1 MEQWSEIRRRVLTG
15 ELTKRAARKIYKL
28 HWDTL
33 TKILENEEPPGYRKQ
48 KEREKPVLGP
58 FIPLIHE
65 ILEADKK
72 APKKQRHTAKR
83 IFERLREKGYS
94 GGLTVVGEEVRRIRK
109 RSAEVFMPLA
119 HRPGEAQADFGEATV
134 VYRGRERKIAF
145 FVMTLPYS
153 DALFCQAFPRECTE
167 AFQEGHRR
175 AFEFF
180 NAVPKRISYDNSRI
194 AVSKVL
200 EKRDRVL
207 TAGFLQLKSHYLY
220 EHHFCLV
227 RRPNE
232 KGHTET
238 LVGFARRNFMV
249 PVPEFDDFEVFNEQL
264 AASCRED
271 LERKLRGNHDVKS
284 VLLEEERLAMLPLP
298 QNPFEARRTE
308 PCQASSLS
316 LVRFD
321 CNDYSVPTQYA
332 HQAVMAIGGIE
343 KVRFVVR
350 DSVVAE
356 HSRDW
361 DKENVHYDPVHY
373 LALLERKPGALDF
386 SKPFDDWDLPK
397 GFGVLRRRLE
407 GELGQTGRREFIKVL
422 RLLESCELDELAR
435 AVDRALQIGALTVEV
450 IRLLLQDGREEP
462 AKYFR
467 LDGRPHLQGHEIPPP
482 KLAIYDTLREE
493 KNSLNL
499 ETPYHQEICHE
510 KA

>member
-1 MEQWSEIRRRVLTG
+1 MEQWSEVRRRVLTG
-15 ELTKRAARKIYKL
+15 ELTKRAARKIYNL

-33 TKILENEEPPGYRKQ
+33 TKILENAEPPGYRKQ
-48 KEREKPVLGP
+48 QEREKPVLGP

-83 IFERLREKGYS
+83 IFERLREKGYG
-94 GGLTVVGEEVRRIRK
+94 GGLTVVREEVRRIEQ

-119 HRPGEAQADFGEATV
+119 HRPGESQADFGEATV
-134 VYRGRERKIAF
+134 IYRGRERKIAF

-180 NAVPKRISYDNSRI
+180 DAVPKRISYDNSRI
-194 AVSKVL
+194 AVSKVIS
-200 EKRDRVL
+200 KRDRVL
-207 TAGFLQLKSHYLY
+207 TAGFLQLESHYLY

-249 PVPEFDDFEVFNEQL
+249 PVPEFDDFEVFNEHL
-264 AASCRED
+264 TASCRED
-271 LERKLRGNHDVKS
+271 LKRKLRGKHGVKS
-284 VLLEEERLAMLPLP
+284 DLLEEERLTMLPLP
-298 QNPFEARRTE
+298 QNSFEARRTE
-308 PCQASSLS
+308 PCQANSLS

-332 HQAVMAIGGIE
+332 HQVMMAIGGIE

-361 DKENVHYDPVHY
+361 GKENVHYDPVHY

-386 SKPFDDWDLPK
+386 GKPFDDWDLPEV
-397 GFGVLRRRLE
+397 FGVLRRRLE

-422 RLLESCELDELAR
+422 RLLESCEPKELAR

-450 IRLLLQDGREEP
+450 IRLLLQDGREKP

-493 KNSLNL
+493 KNSLDL
-499 ETPYHQEICHE
+499 ETPYHQETCHE
-510 KA
+510 KD

>member
-1 MEQWSEIRRRVLTG
+1 M
-15 ELTKRAARKIYKL
+15 
-28 HWDTL
+28 
-33 TKILENEEPPGYRKQ
+33 
-48 KEREKPVLGP
+48 
-58 FIPLIHE
+58 
-65 ILEADKK
+65 
-72 APKKQRHTAKR
+72 
-83 IFERLREKGYS
+83 
-94 GGLTVVGEEVRRIRK
+94 LTV
-109 RSAEVFMPLA
+109 
-119 HRPGEAQADFGEATV
+119 
-134 VYRGRERKIAF
+134 
-145 FVMTLPYS
+145 
-153 DALFCQAFPRECTE
+153 
-167 AFQEGHRR
+167 
-175 AFEFF
+175 
-180 NAVPKRISYDNSRI
+180 
-194 AVSKVL
+194 
-200 EKRDRVL
+200 
-207 TAGFLQLKSHYLY
+207 GFLQLKSHYLY

-264 AASCRED
+264 AASCRKD

-332 HQAVMAIGGIE
+332 HQAVMAVGGIE
-343 KVRFVVR
+343 KVRFLVR
-350 DSVVAE
+350 DDVVAE
-356 HSRDW
+356 HSRGW

-386 SKPFDDWDLPK
+386 GKPFDDWDLPK

-422 RLLESCELDELAR
+422 RLLESCDLDELAR

-499 ETPYHQEICHE
+499 ETPYHLETCHE
-510 KA
+510 KD